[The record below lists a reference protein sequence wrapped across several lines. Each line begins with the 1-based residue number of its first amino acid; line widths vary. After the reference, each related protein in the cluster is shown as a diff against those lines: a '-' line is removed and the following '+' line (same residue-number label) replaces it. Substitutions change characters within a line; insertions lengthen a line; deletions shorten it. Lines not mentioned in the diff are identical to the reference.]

1 MVAARAGDA
10 TDSSP
15 AGSPRSHVSATD
27 GALST
32 AVADEHPAFARIQTK
47 NLLLPISASQATI
60 VAYHSL
66 DDELIVALT
75 PIGKRTD
82 IALSARG
89 DSRVMTDDQSV
100 AYQILESSGRS
111 SAQTGAVDIGAP
123 VGAPITS
130 PVSGEIT
137 GVKQYRLYGKYDD
150 VQIDIRPK
158 GASDV
163 IVSLLLVADPRV
175 HIGESVE
182 AGKTILGTVRAPI
195 EELAKRLTPITGDE
209 GAHVHLQVTQSPS
222 PIE

>member
-1 MVAARAGDA
+1 M
-10 TDSSP
+10 
-15 AGSPRSHVSATD
+15 
-27 GALST
+27 
-32 AVADEHPAFARIQTK
+32 
-47 NLLLPISASQATI
+47 
-60 VAYHSL
+60 
-66 DDELIVALT
+66 ALT